1 VITVANFRRYA
12 REHFFDGLTFH
23 RVIENFMIQGGQYE
37 PGMVLR
43 APTHDPIVCEAGNG
57 LPNDKYA
64 VGMARTYIV
73 NSATSSFF
81 INLKDNAFLNH
92 KDETPQ
98 GFGYAVFGHVVK
110 GTEVVD
116 AIGALPTGTRNGF
129 NDVPLTPVVINH
141 VILHRALFEP
151 KFIK

>member
-1 VITVANFRRYA
+1 
-12 REHFFDGLTFH
+12 
-23 RVIENFMIQGGQYE
+23 
-37 PGMVLR
+37 
-43 APTHDPIVCEAGNG
+43 
-57 LPNDKYA
+57 
-64 VGMARTYIV
+64 MARTYIV

-116 AIGALPTGTRNGF
+116 AIGALPTGTLNGF